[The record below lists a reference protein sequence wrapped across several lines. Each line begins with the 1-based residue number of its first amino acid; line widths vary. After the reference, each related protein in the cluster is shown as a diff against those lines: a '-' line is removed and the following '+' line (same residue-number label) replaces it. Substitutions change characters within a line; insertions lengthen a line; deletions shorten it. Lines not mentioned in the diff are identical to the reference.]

1 MAQSECNRSNNNW
14 NNCIFF
20 VKIMDVLSMKKNI
33 FNNNLNSVLLIISL
47 VIFGINQLPFLLDMR
62 PVMYDEPWYMN
73 PALNLLH
80 GNGLQNT
87 LVGTGGNVNYV
98 APLIMAVGMAMFG
111 ETLLVARMMAVACG
125 LISILILHLIMNE
138 LKCTKWSRIIGY
150 GLFLS
155 ISILNSTFRYVRPE
169 FAVALFVLLGLLF
182 VIRYERDH
190 DWCNMIGLAITIYLA
205 SCSHPYSLYMF
216 ALIGCSLLW
225 EVIETKDWKRIWQML
240 LLVVSAIAVV
250 LSMVYLNSI
259 LNESLDSNSIMSR
272 FSMMNAIEAIKIS
285 MKHVFIKHGIY
296 TIPFLALNLYAI
308 VKIKHVRW
316 IAIPNIVFVFTFPI
330 LFSTD
335 LAMVGNS
342 ALYYSLVSIIVCCY
356 VVNQLFEKKINSRMQ
371 IGILIIMSLLC
382 VFNWGVSTA
391 FNYLKRYEKCN
402 TILAKDIDVLVPDNS
417 LVYGAIRF
425 WPFKM
430 KSTYFCDH
438 NGKENVPSE
447 FDFLILNS
455 QDEYTYKDVAIMQHV
470 VATKDQ
476 YELIYTKQTKQYG
489 IVTIWKH
496 L

>member
-1 MAQSECNRSNNNW
+1 MEISS
-14 NNCIFF
+14 I
-20 VKIMDVLSMKKNI
+20 KKNI
-33 FNNNLNSVLLIISL
+33 VNNNLSAVLLTVSL
-47 VIFGINQLPFLLDMR
+47 VIFGLNQLPFLLDMR

-73 PALNLLH
+73 PAFNLLH
-80 GNGLQNT
+80 GNGLRNT

-125 LISILILHLIMNE
+125 FISILILHLIMNE
-138 LKCTKWSRIIGY
+138 LKCTKWGRIIGY

-155 ISILNSTFRYVRPE
+155 ISIFNSTFRYVRPE
-169 FAVALFVLLGLLF
+169 FAVVLFVLLGLLF
-182 VIRYERDH
+182 VIRYGRDH
-190 DWCNMIGLAITIYLA
+190 DWCNLIGLAISIYMA
-205 SCSHPYSLYMF
+205 SCSHPYSLYLF

-225 EVIETKDWKRIWQML
+225 EVIETKDWKRIWHML

-259 LNESLDSNSIMSR
+259 LNENLYSNGIMSR
-272 FSMMNAIEAIKIS
+272 FSMMNAIEAIKVS

-296 TIPFLALNLYAI
+296 TIPFLAINLYAI
-308 VKIKHVRW
+308 VKNKHVRW
-316 IAIPNIVFVFTFPI
+316 IAIPNLVFVFTFPI

-356 VVNQLFEKKINSRMQ
+356 VVNQVFGEKINKGKQ
-371 IGILIIMSLLC
+371 VGVLIVMLLLC
-382 VFNWGVSTA
+382 VFNWSVSTA

-402 TILAKDIDVLVPDNS
+402 TILAKDIDEIVPDNS

-447 FDFLILNS
+447 FDYLILNS
-455 QDEYTYKDVAIMQHV
+455 QDEYYYKGVAIMQHV
-470 VATKDQ
+470 EATKAQ